1 MKDYTLKAKQEI
13 VSGVQEEFQNAQ
25 SMLFLDYRGLT
36 VAEVTDLRNKIRDAG
51 ASYKVIKNTVIKR
64 AAENLG
70 IEGLDE
76 ILEGPTAV
84 AYSDKD
90 PVSAAKVVYDFTK
103 NLGKTEIKGGVYEG
117 KAIDKNTVINLAQTP
132 SREESIARIMGSLN
146 ATVSNFVRALDEIRK
161 QKEEQETA

>member
-13 VSGVQEEFQNAQ
+13 IANVQDQFKDAQ
-25 SMLFLDYRGLT
+25 SLIFLDYRGMT
-36 VAEVTDLRNKIRDAG
+36 VAEVTALRNKIREAG

-70 IEGLDE
+70 VTGLE
-76 ILEGPTAV
+76 AILEGPTAV
-84 AYSDKD
+84 AYSTND
-90 PVSAAKVVYDFTK
+90 PVSAAKIVYDFTK

-117 KAIDKNTVINLAQTP
+117 KAIDAKTVLNLAQTP
-132 SREESIARIMGSLN
+132 SKEESIARIMGSLN
-146 ATVSNFVRALDEIRK
+146 SPVSSFVRALDAIRK